1 MMNIKSGN
9 QVLLSFF
16 FLIHLTAKEIKSSKE
31 KLYELSIAPKQKAV
45 LILFPCF
52 SCNIENSK
60 KEAKFIKNLENEGV
74 TTLLLNYNMKLYL
87 SESEKE
93 EYSKN
98 LNLIFDENKI
108 AKENIFIGGFS
119 SGGNLALLLS
129 NHLVKTK
136 DSLQPK
142 GLFVIDSPLDLER
155 LYDEA
160 LDDIKKNISAEAIE
174 EANYL
179 LLLLN
184 SEIGNPKEN
193 IESYK
198 TLSPYLIS
206 CDSKTN
212 IEYLK
217 NVKIRFYC
225 EPDLEWYLINKN
237 RTYEE
242 LNAFH
247 LEKAYNSL
255 LKSGAEK
262 AEFIKT
268 SNRGIDEKGNRK
280 PHSWN
285 LIEKESFLKWILN

>member
-1 MMNIKSGN
+1 MNIQSGN
-9 QVLLSFF
+9 NVLLAFF
-16 FLIHLTAKEIKSSKE
+16 FLIHCSANEIKSSE
-31 KLYELSIAPKQKAV
+31 KLYELRIAPKQKAV

-52 SCNIENSK
+52 SCNIQNSK
-60 KEAKFIKNLENEGV
+60 KEAKFLRDIENEGV

-87 SESEKE
+87 SESEKK
-93 EYSKN
+93 EYSKE
-98 LNLIFDENKI
+98 LNLIFDDNKI

-129 NHLVKTK
+129 NHLIKTK
-136 DSLQPK
+136 NSLQPK
-142 GLFVIDSPLDLER
+142 GLFVIDSPLDLEK

-160 LDDIKKNISAEAIE
+160 LDDIKKNVSAEAIE

-179 LLLLN
+179 RSLFN

-198 TLSPYLIS
+198 AFSPYLIS
-206 CDSKTN
+206 CDSKAN

-247 LEKAYNSL
+247 LEKAYSSL

-268 SNRGIDEKGNRK
+268 SNRGIDEKGNKK

-285 LIEKESFLKWILN
+285 LIERESLLKWMLN

>member
-1 MMNIKSGN
+1 MIKIKSAAGIF
-9 QVLLSFF
+9 LAFF
-16 FLIHLTAKEIKSSKE
+16 FLIHCNANEIKTSE
-31 KLYELSIAPKQKAV
+31 KNYELHVASKQKAV

-52 SCNIENSK
+52 PCNAENTKS
-60 KEAKFIKNLENEGV
+60 EAKFLRDIENEGV

-93 EYSKN
+93 EYSKE
-98 LNLIFDENKI
+98 LNMIFDQNKI
-108 AKENIFIGGFS
+108 AKENIFMGGFS

-129 NHLVKTK
+129 NHLIKTK
-136 DSLQPK
+136 NSLQPK

-155 LYDEA
+155 LYSEA
-160 LDDIKKNISAEAIE
+160 LDDIEKNISE
-174 EANYL
+174 EAVEEGNYL
-179 LLLLN
+179 VQLF
-184 SEIGNPKEN
+184 SHEIGNPKEN

-198 TLSPYLIS
+198 KLSPYLIS
-206 CDSKTN
+206 CDSKVN

-225 EPDLEWYLINKN
+225 EPDLEWYLANKN

-255 LKSGAEK
+255 LKLGAEK

-268 SNRGIDEKGNRK
+268 SNRGIDANGNKK

-285 LIEKESFLKWILN
+285 LAERENLLKWILN